1 MQGVI
6 LQVGNVIAPVLLCV
20 LVGFAFSKAKLPF
33 DTKMVNSLVSNVG
46 YPTLILAHLAD
57 RHVALGAFLD
67 ILMGATT
74 AVACFGVI
82 GFLVLKLMR
91 LPARAFLSP
100 MMLNN
105 VGNIGL
111 PVSAL
116 AFGDQGLAY
125 ALAFLV
131 VVLIGVFTIGMWLP
145 MGKLTFRSLL
155 RSPVIYAVGLT
166 LVLMATD
173 TKLPNVLDKTFEILG
188 GLAIPLMLLTLGYT
202 LGNLKTGALGR
213 GTLLAAIHLAI
224 AAGIALVL
232 TRLFGFDGVGRGV
245 FILQCMMPVSIATY
259 LWVDMYCPE
268 HAPDVASFILVSTLL
283 SVLALPL
290 VLSFW
295 I

>member
-1 MQGVI
+1 MNLLTMQGAGPPDYYI
-6 LQVGNVIAPVLLCV
+6 ELLCV

-46 YPTLILAHLAD
+46 YPTLILGHLAD

-67 ILMGATT
+67 ILMGATA

-82 GFLVLKLMR
+82 GFLVLKLLR

-131 VVLIGVFTIGMWLP
+131 VVLI
-145 MGKLTFRSLL
+145 
-155 RSPVIYAVGLT
+155 
-166 LVLMATD
+166 
-173 TKLPNVLDKTFEILG
+173 
-188 GLAIPLMLLTLGYT
+188 
-202 LGNLKTGALGR
+202 
-213 GTLLAAIHLAI
+213 
-224 AAGIALVL
+224 
-232 TRLFGFDGVGRGV
+232 
-245 FILQCMMPVSIATY
+245 
-259 LWVDMYCPE
+259 
-268 HAPDVASFILVSTLL
+268 
-283 SVLALPL
+283 
-290 VLSFW
+290 
-295 I
+295 